1 MTDSHPMPRP
11 VLSAQEARE
20 RIAAVE
26 QFMVA
31 YRSAIDEIETKL
43 RVLQREFTHTDSYS
57 PIESVSTRLKSMES
71 LVRKARKRDCRHL
84 DDVRARVTDIAG
96 IRVICSF
103 THDVYRVR
111 DLLLAQDDVTLLEQ
125 KDYVAHPKPNGYRSL
140 HLIVEVPIFLS
151 TGPQPVPVEV
161 QLRTIAMDFWASLEH
176 KIYYQYDGDVPAHLL
191 SELTTAAHPASR
203 LDADMERLH
212 HEISALRAA
221 NSADDDH
228 VLPEMLQ
235 LISYFDGSP
244 ERH

>member
-1 MTDSHPMPRP
+1 
-11 VLSAQEARE
+11 
-20 RIAAVE
+20 
-26 QFMVA
+26 MVA
-31 YRSAIDEIETKL
+31 YGSAIDEIETKL
-43 RVLQREFTHTDSYS
+43 RVLQREFTHTGSYS

-71 LVRKARKRDCRHL
+71 LLRKARKRDCRHL

-140 HLIVEVPIFLS
+140 HLIVEVPAFLS

-176 KIYYQYDGDVPAHLL
+176 KIYYKYDGDVPAHLL
-191 SELTTAAHPASR
+191 SELTTAAHTASR

-235 LISYFDGSP
+235 LISYFDSSS

>member
-1 MTDSHPMPRP
+1 MPRP

-43 RVLQREFTHTDSYS
+43 RVLQREFTHTDRYS
-57 PIESVSTRLKSMES
+57 PIESVSTRLKSMDS
-71 LVRKARKRDCRHL
+71 LLRKARKRDCRHL

-140 HLIVEVPIFLS
+140 HLIVEVPVFLS

-176 KIYYQYDGDVPAHLL
+176 KIYYKYDGDVPAHLL
-191 SELTTAAHPASR
+191 SELTTAAHTASR

-235 LISYFDGSP
+235 LISYFDSSS

>member
-1 MTDSHPMPRP
+1 MCIRDS
-11 VLSAQEARE
+11 
-20 RIAAVE
+20 
-26 QFMVA
+26 
-31 YRSAIDEIETKL
+31 
-43 RVLQREFTHTDSYS
+43 
-57 PIESVSTRLKSMES
+57 
-71 LVRKARKRDCRHL
+71 
-84 DDVRARVTDIAG
+84 
-96 IRVICSF
+96 
-103 THDVYRVR
+103 YRVR

-176 KIYYQYDGDVPAHLL
+176 KIYYKYDGDVPAHLL
-191 SELTTAAHPASR
+191 SELTTAAHTASR

-235 LISYFDGSP
+235 LISYFDSSP

>member
-1 MTDSHPMPRP
+1 MPRP
-11 VLSAQEARE
+11 ILSAQEARE

-31 YRSAIDEIETKL
+31 YRSAIDEIGTKL
-43 RVLQREFTHTDSYS
+43 RVLQREFTHTGSYS

-71 LVRKARKRDCRHL
+71 LLRKARKRDCRHL

-140 HLIVEVPIFLS
+140 HLIVEVPAFLS

-191 SELTTAAHPASR
+191 SELTTAAHTASR

-212 HEISALRAA
+212 HEFSALRTA

-235 LISYFDGSP
+235 LISYFDSSS

>member
-1 MTDSHPMPRP
+1 MPRP
-11 VLSAQEARE
+11 ILSAQEARE

-31 YRSAIDEIETKL
+31 YRSAIDEIGTKL
-43 RVLQREFTHTDSYS
+43 RVLQREFTHTGSYS

-71 LVRKARKRDCRHL
+71 LLRKARKRDCRHL

-140 HLIVEVPIFLS
+140 HLIVEVPAFLS

-176 KIYYQYDGDVPAHLL
+176 KIYYKYAGAVPEGLVA
-191 SELTTAAHPASR
+191 ELKDAADSAAL
-203 LDADMERLH
+203 LDARMERLH
-212 HEISALRAA
+212 HELHGPHGTHAGPVRA
-221 NSADDDH
+221 
-228 VLPEMLQ
+228 V
-235 LISYFDGSP
+235 
-244 ERH
+244 

>member
-1 MTDSHPMPRP
+1 MPRP

-31 YRSAIDEIETKL
+31 YRSAIDEIGTKL

-57 PIESVSTRLKSMES
+57 PIERVGTRLKAMES
-71 LVRKARKRDCRHL
+71 LLRKARKRDCRHL
-84 DDVRARVTDIAG
+84 DDVRARVTDLAG

-140 HLIVEVPIFLS
+140 HLIVEVPAFLS

-235 LISYFDGSP
+235 LISYFDSSP

>member
-1 MTDSHPMPRP
+1 MPRP

-31 YRSAIDEIETKL
+31 YRSAIDEIGTKL

-57 PIESVSTRLKSMES
+57 PIERVGTRLKAMES
-71 LVRKARKRDCRHL
+71 LLRKARKRDCRHL
-84 DDVRARVTDIAG
+84 DDVRARVTDLAG

-140 HLIVEVPIFLS
+140 HLIVEVPAFLS

-235 LISYFDGSP
+235 LISYFDSSS

>member
-57 PIESVSTRLKSMES
+57 PIESVSTRLKSMQS
-71 LVRKARKRDCRHL
+71 LLRKARKRDCHHF
-84 DDVRARVTDIAG
+84 DDVRARVTDIAD

-111 DLLLAQDDVTLLEQ
+111 NLLLAQDDVTLLEQ

-176 KIYYQYDGDVPAHLL
+176 KIYYKYDGDVPAHLL
-191 SELTTAAHPASR
+191 SELTTAAHTASR

-212 HEISALRAA
+212 HEISALRTA

-235 LISYFDGSP
+235 LISYFDSSS

>member
-1 MTDSHPMPRP
+1 MPRP

-71 LVRKARKRDCRHL
+71 L
-84 DDVRARVTDIAG
+84 
-96 IRVICSF
+96 
-103 THDVYRVR
+103 
-111 DLLLAQDDVTLLEQ
+111 
-125 KDYVAHPKPNGYRSL
+125 
-140 HLIVEVPIFLS
+140 
-151 TGPQPVPVEV
+151 
-161 QLRTIAMDFWASLEH
+161 LRT
-176 KIYYQYDGDVPAHLL
+176 
-191 SELTTAAHPASR
+191 
-203 LDADMERLH
+203 
-212 HEISALRAA
+212 A

-235 LISYFDGSP
+235 LISYFDSSS

>member
-1 MTDSHPMPRP
+1 MPRP

-31 YRSAIDEIETKL
+31 YRSAIDEIGTKL

-57 PIESVSTRLKSMES
+57 PIERVGTRLKAMES
-71 LVRKARKRDCRHL
+71 LLRKARKRDCRHL
-84 DDVRARVTDIAG
+84 DDVRARVTDLAG

-103 THDVYRVR
+103 THDVYGVR

-151 TGPQPVPVEV
+151 TGSQPVPVEV

-235 LISYFDGSP
+235 LISYFDSSS

>member
-1 MTDSHPMPRP
+1 MPRP

-31 YRSAIDEIETKL
+31 YRSAIDEIGTKL

-57 PIESVSTRLKSMES
+57 PIERVGTRLKSMES
-71 LVRKARKRDCRHL
+71 LLRKARKRDCRHL

-140 HLIVEVPIFLS
+140 HLIVEVPAFLS

>member
-1 MTDSHPMPRP
+1 MPRP

-31 YRSAIDEIETKL
+31 YRPAIDEIETKL

-57 PIESVSTRLKSMES
+57 PIERVGTRLKAMES
-71 LVRKARKRDCRHL
+71 LLRKARKRDCRHL

-140 HLIVEVPIFLS
+140 HLIVEVPAFLS

-176 KIYYQYDGDVPAHLL
+176 KIYYKYDGDVPAHLL
-191 SELTTAAHPASR
+191 AELTTAAHTASR

-235 LISYFDGSP
+235 LISYFDSSS

>member
-1 MTDSHPMPRP
+1 M
-11 VLSAQEARE
+11 
-20 RIAAVE
+20 
-26 QFMVA
+26 
-31 YRSAIDEIETKL
+31 
-43 RVLQREFTHTDSYS
+43 LQREFTHTDSYS

-176 KIYYQYDGDVPAHLL
+176 KIYYKYDGDVPAHLL
-191 SELTTAAHPASR
+191 SELTTAAHTASR

-235 LISYFDGSP
+235 LISYFASSS

>member
-1 MTDSHPMPRP
+1 MPRP

-31 YRSAIDEIETKL
+31 YRSAIDEIGTKL

-57 PIESVSTRLKSMES
+57 PIERVGTRLKAMES
-71 LVRKARKRDCRHL
+71 LLRKARKRDCRHL

-140 HLIVEVPIFLS
+140 HLIVEVPVFLS

-161 QLRTIAMDFWASLEH
+161 QLRTIAMDFWARLEH
-176 KIYYQYDGDVPAHLL
+176 KIYYKCDDDVPAHLL
-191 SELTTAAHPASR
+191 SELTTAAHTASR

-235 LISYFDGSP
+235 LISYFDSSS

>member
-71 LVRKARKRDCRHL
+71 LLRKARKRDCRHL

-176 KIYYQYDGDVPAHLL
+176 KIYYKYDGDVPAHLL
-191 SELTTAAHPASR
+191 AELTTAAHTASR

-235 LISYFDGSP
+235 LISYFDSSP

>member
-1 MTDSHPMPRP
+1 MPRP

-31 YRSAIDEIETKL
+31 YRSAIDEIGTKL
-43 RVLQREFTHTDSYS
+43 RVLQREFTHTGSYS

-71 LVRKARKRDCRHL
+71 LLRKARKRDCRHL
-84 DDVRARVTDIAG
+84 DDVRARVTDLAG

-140 HLIVEVPIFLS
+140 HLIVEVPAFLS

-235 LISYFDGSP
+235 LISYFDSSS

>member
-1 MTDSHPMPRP
+1 MPRP

-26 QFMVA
+26 QFMVP
-31 YRSAIDEIETKL
+31 YRPAIDEIETKL
-43 RVLQREFTHTDSYS
+43 RVLQREFTHTGSYS

-71 LVRKARKRDCRHL
+71 LLRKARKRDCRHL

-151 TGPQPVPVEV
+151 TGPQPVPVKV
-161 QLRTIAMDFWASLEH
+161 QLRTIAMGFWARLEH
-176 KIYYQYDGDVPAHLL
+176 KIY
-191 SELTTAAHPASR
+191 
-203 LDADMERLH
+203 
-212 HEISALRAA
+212 
-221 NSADDDH
+221 
-228 VLPEMLQ
+228 
-235 LISYFDGSP
+235 
-244 ERH
+244 

>member
-1 MTDSHPMPRP
+1 MPRP
-11 VLSAQEARE
+11 ILSAQEARE

-26 QFMVA
+26 QFMVP
-31 YRSAIDEIETKL
+31 YRPAIDEIETKL
-43 RVLQREFTHTDSYS
+43 RVLQREFTHTGSYR

-71 LVRKARKRDCRHL
+71 LLRKARKRDCHHF
-84 DDVRARVTDIAG
+84 DDVRARVTDIAD

-111 DLLLAQDDVTLLEQ
+111 NLLLAQDDVTLLEQ

-140 HLIVEVPIFLS
+140 HLIVEVPAFLS

-176 KIYYQYDGDVPAHLL
+176 KIYYKYDGHVPEHLL
-191 SELTTAAHPASR
+191 TELTTAADTANR

-212 HEISALRAA
+212 HEISALRTPG
-221 NSADDDH
+221 DDVDDAL
-228 VLPEMLQ
+228 VPEMLR
-235 LISYFDGSP
+235 LMSYFDGTSDHP
-244 ERH
+244 

>member
-1 MTDSHPMPRP
+1 MPRP

-31 YRSAIDEIETKL
+31 YRSAIDEIGTKL

-57 PIESVSTRLKSMES
+57 PIERVGTRLKAMES
-71 LVRKARKRDCRHL
+71 LLRKARKRDCRHL
-84 DDVRARVTDIAG
+84 DDVRARVTDLAG

-103 THDVYRVR
+103 THDVYGVR

-176 KIYYQYDGDVPAHLL
+176 KIYYKYDGDVPAHLL
-191 SELTTAAHPASR
+191 SELTTAAHTASR

-235 LISYFDGSP
+235 LISYFDSSS

>member
-1 MTDSHPMPRP
+1 
-11 VLSAQEARE
+11 
-20 RIAAVE
+20 
-26 QFMVA
+26 MVA
-31 YRSAIDEIETKL
+31 YGSAIDEIETKL
-43 RVLQREFTHTDSYS
+43 RVLQREFTHTGSYS

-71 LVRKARKRDCRHL
+71 LLRKARKRDCRHL

-140 HLIVEVPIFLS
+140 HLIVEVPVFLS
-151 TGPQPVPVEV
+151 TGPQPVSVEV

-176 KIYYQYDGDVPAHLL
+176 KIYYKYDGDVPAHLL
-191 SELTTAAHPASR
+191 SELTTAAHTASR

-235 LISYFDGSP
+235 LISYFDSSS

>member
-1 MTDSHPMPRP
+1 MPRP

-31 YRSAIDEIETKL
+31 YRSAIDEIGTKL
-43 RVLQREFTHTDSYS
+43 RVLQREFTHTGSYR

-71 LVRKARKRDCRHL
+71 LLRKARKRDCRHL

-140 HLIVEVPIFLS
+140 HLIVEVPVFLS

-176 KIYYQYDGDVPAHLL
+176 KIYYKYDGDVPAHLL
-191 SELTTAAHPASR
+191 SELTTAAHTASR

-235 LISYFDGSP
+235 LISYFDSSS

>member
-1 MTDSHPMPRP
+1 MPRP

-31 YRSAIDEIETKL
+31 YRSAIDEIGTKL

-71 LVRKARKRDCRHL
+71 LLRKARKRDCRHL

-176 KIYYQYDGDVPAHLL
+176 KIYYKYDGDVPAHLL
-191 SELTTAAHPASR
+191 SELTTAAHTASR

-235 LISYFDGSP
+235 LISYFDSSS

>member
-43 RVLQREFTHTDSYS
+43 RVLQREFTHTDRYS
-57 PIESVSTRLKSMES
+57 PIESVSTRLKSMDS
-71 LVRKARKRDCRHL
+71 LLRKARKRDCRHL

-140 HLIVEVPIFLS
+140 HLIVEVPVFLS

-176 KIYYQYDGDVPAHLL
+176 KIYYKYDGDVPAHLL
-191 SELTTAAHPASR
+191 SELTTAAHTASR

-235 LISYFDGSP
+235 LISYFDSSS

>member
-161 QLRTIAMDFWASLEH
+161 QLRTIAMLGEPRAQDLLQVRRRRARAPARGAD
-176 KIYYQYDGDVPAHLL
+176 DGGAHGQPPRRRHG
-191 SELTTAAHPASR
+191 EAAPRDQCAAHG
-203 LDADMERLH
+203 E
-212 HEISALRAA
+212 LR
-221 NSADDDH
+221 
-228 VLPEMLQ
+228 
-235 LISYFDGSP
+235 
-244 ERH
+244 